1 MSSKI
6 RIDKWLWAVRIFKS
20 RTLANSMVKANNV
33 SINDKNCK
41 PSSEVLKGDVVGVKK
56 NGFHLKFKVIKLLEK
71 RVGAPI
77 AVTCYENITSL
88 EELNKYNDWFIG
100 KARSEIREKGLGRP
114 TKKDRR
120 EIEQYKDQTLLSFD
134 WEDIE

>member
-1 MSSKI
+1 M
-6 RIDKWLWAVRIFKS
+6 D
-20 RTLANSMVKANNV
+20 
-33 SINDKNCK
+33 
-41 PSSEVLKGDVVGVKK
+41 
-56 NGFHLKFKVIKLLEK
+56 K

-77 AVTCYENITSL
+77 AVTCYENITSE

-100 KARSEIREKGLGRP
+100 KAKSEIREKGLGRP

-120 EIEQYKDQTLLSFD
+120 EIEQYKDQSLLSFD

>member
-1 MSSKI
+1 
-6 RIDKWLWAVRIFKS
+6 
-20 RTLANSMVKANNV
+20 MVKANNV
-33 SINDKNCK
+33 SINESNCK
-41 PSSEVLKGDVVGVKK
+41 PSNEVVVGDIVGVKK
-56 NGFHLKFKVIKLLEK
+56 NGFNLKFEIIKLLDK

-77 AVTCYENITSL
+77 AITCYENITSE

-100 KARSEIREKGLGRP
+100 KAKSEIREKGLGRP

-120 EIEQYKDQTLLSFD
+120 EIEQYKDQSLLSFD

>member
-1 MSSKI
+1 
-6 RIDKWLWAVRIFKS
+6 
-20 RTLANSMVKANNV
+20 
-33 SINDKNCK
+33 
-41 PSSEVLKGDVVGVKK
+41 
-56 NGFHLKFKVIKLLEK
+56 
-71 RVGAPI
+71 
-77 AVTCYENITSL
+77 L